1 MIFNIL
7 SFISLAIFVDAV
19 ALKSN
24 PKVISF
30 DFELRFSDPIK
41 RDTNFGTG
49 TAAPVRTLTGRSLLK
64 LDQTKTQ

>member
-41 RDTNFGTG
+41 EI
-49 TAAPVRTLTGRSLLK
+49 PTLVLVLLP
-64 LDQTKTQ
+64 Q

>member
-24 PKVISF
+24 P
-30 DFELRFSDPIK
+30 
-41 RDTNFGTG
+41 
-49 TAAPVRTLTGRSLLK
+49 
-64 LDQTKTQ
+64 